1 MPGAGAG
8 AGASWSGWLG
18 AGDDTVTSSRPGI
31 DANYIANEK
40 DKLICNY
47 FSSWPV
53 VENKTNQLRSM
64 ITKRFTCRQNSLGN
78 YCIPKGEL
86 FWLQMYA

>member
-1 MPGAGAG
+1 MPGAGAGAG

-18 AGDDTVTSSRPGI
+18 AGVDTVTSSRPGI

-64 ITKRFTCRQNSLGN
+64 I
-78 YCIPKGEL
+78 
-86 FWLQMYA
+86 